1 MKSPLNPQPL
11 APQTIASCVILYE
24 SFSNP
29 LLTSH
34 NRDLLLSFLISQISS
49 SAIHK
54 SLASLLSAMQ
64 AHGIPLDIAELLRS
78 RIESIKSVDDLFVLF
93 SAKLKEV
100 RGESPRTSELRHL
113 ELGGILDTFVRKCL
127 LEFAKMLFE
136 QLHTTFEVFTDFCKL
151 KIPEDHPINQ
161 MLDER
166 SAAAALYKS
175 PPTLSEDIKHPI
187 GPAQHFL
194 KYVNECLLHHPN
206 CAIESLHNYFHAVSS
221 SGKKPGPKMH
231 YASLNLSSV
240 HYRFG
245 QFDEALLNIAETI
258 KLAQSKNDKEAITYA
273 MLWLSCILGELG
285 MVELQKTLLQHILME
300 SHEQKLNY
308 IFILAAENFAVLE
321 HTHRPILLDEHILT
335 KFAAAFGLSES
346 SEPIWERVLTMAMQK
361 LDSLQSETS
370 THPPLDHFKPLG
382 VILKAFNYSVHGVD
396 SLFSSAERIQHSVY
410 SQCKESSLSSYM
422 LQMAVR
428 KAEESMKDAFKSVRK
443 AIGSNDSPEDWFS
456 VLALTHKFELTRNN
470 IGKCKKI
477 EIFLF
482 DLSLYFRKAS
492 LLCSAWQLRNDRLLH
507 QGSLHEALISIQKL
521 IKFSST
527 HGLLY
532 RAFHDYLSIVQI
544 YIVSVLLNVE
554 RQRILAGHDLHTEVY
569 GVG

>member
-11 APQTIASCVILYE
+11 APQTVASCVILYE

-34 NRDLLLSFLISQISS
+34 NRDLLFSFLISQISS

-64 AHGIPLDIAELLRS
+64 AHRIPSDITELFRS
-78 RIESIKSVDDLFVLF
+78 RIVNVKSIDDLFVLF
-93 SAKLKEV
+93 SAKLKEI
-100 RGESPRTSELRHL
+100 RGETPRMSESRHL
-113 ELGGILDTFVRKCL
+113 ELGGILDTFVRKCQ

-136 QLHTTFEVFTDFCKL
+136 ELHTTFEVFTDFCKQ

-161 MLDER
+161 ILDER
-166 SAAAALYKS
+166 SAAATLYKS

-194 KYVNECLLHHPN
+194 KYVNECLLYRPN

-221 SGKKPGPKMH
+221 SSKKPGPKMH

-321 HTHRPILLDEHILT
+321 HTHRPILLDEHILS
-335 KFAAAFGLSES
+335 KFALSFGLPEC
-346 SEPIWERVLTMAMQK
+346 SEPIWEKVLTIAMQK
-361 LDSLQSETS
+361 LDLLQSETS
-370 THPPLDHFKPLG
+370 IHPPLDHFKPLG
-382 VILKAFNYSVHGVD
+382 VILKAFNYSVHGID
-396 SLFSSAERIQHSVY
+396 CLFSSAERIQYSVHN
-410 SQCKESSLSSYM
+410 QLRETSLNSYM
-422 LQMAVR
+422 LQMAV
-428 KAEESMKDAFKSVRK
+428 KKSEESMKDAFKSVRK
-443 AIGSNDSPEDWFS
+443 TIGSNDSPEDWFS
-456 VLALTHKFELTRNN
+456 VLTLIHKFELTRNN
-470 IGKCKKI
+470 ISKCKNI

-482 DLSLYFRKAS
+482 NLSLYFRKVS
-492 LLCSAWQLRNDRLLH
+492 LLCSAWQLRNDRLIH
-507 QGSLHEALISIQKL
+507 QDFLHEALISIQKL

-544 YIVSVLLNVE
+544 YIVTALLTVE
-554 RQRILAGHDLHTEVY
+554 LQRILAGHDLYTEVY
-569 GVG
+569 GAG